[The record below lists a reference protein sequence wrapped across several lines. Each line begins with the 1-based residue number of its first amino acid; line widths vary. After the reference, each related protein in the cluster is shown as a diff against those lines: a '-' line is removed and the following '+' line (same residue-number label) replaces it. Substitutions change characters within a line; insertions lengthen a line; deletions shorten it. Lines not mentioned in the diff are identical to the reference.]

1 MTPEIQIFSAMQQKL
16 TVLLFTVLGFCA
28 LLAQGFQPES
38 QAAADCAQVLSS
50 ASHMNNEEKQTLC
63 RLYQS
68 STALA
73 QLGSIVTDSLERFM
87 ASQALTPEQA
97 DKTVRLAKRKHEY
110 LRFGR
115 K

>member
-1 MTPEIQIFSAMQQKL
+1 MFDKS
-16 TVLLFTVLGFCA
+16 LLCA
-28 LLAQGFQPES
+28 LALSLFLGSGVVNAEPQT
-38 QAAADCAQVLSS
+38 DTNCAQILASS
-50 ASHMNNEEKQTLC
+50 NMNTEEKQIFC

-73 QLGSIVTDSLERFM
+73 QFGAVVTDSLERFM
-87 ASQALTPEQA
+87 AAQMVGDADADVHVQAKRKHEYL
-97 DKTVRLAKRKHEY
+97 RFGKRKHEY